1 MSRKTQ
7 DHNRQCLQFT
17 DLQAGSMYEGSARHS
32 QNLFATLLNLILL
45 SSVFGTFSKV
55 YDKVHSQLESY
66 KLQNPYQTVWWTLI
80 TSC

>member
-1 MSRKTQ
+1 
-7 DHNRQCLQFT
+7 
-17 DLQAGSMYEGSARHS
+17 MYEGSARHS

-55 YDKVHSQLESY
+55 YDKVHSQLGSY